1 MPVEELLEQID
12 IVDYISQFVELEEKN
27 GEWWGISPF
36 TDPPEKTPSF
46 SVRRERHGWM
56 DFSSGK
62 AGNAL
67 TFTKF
72 YFGCSGREAYE
83 KLAAYAGLDASQL
96 VPRHKLSATTVCRQ
110 FAQQKTNQKEC
121 TATKLPQNVM
131 EQYDPDLA
139 RLQIWRDEGITDE
152 SLRKFQVRYDPVT
165 NRIVYPIRNPDGT
178 IVNIGCRTLDP
189 NYKEKGLRKYSY
201 LYKWGSI
208 QTIYGLSEN
217 RDAILQKR
225 EIILFEGAKSVMK
238 AHGWGV
244 DNCGAILTSH
254 LSSNQLKIL
263 LKLGVNVVFA
273 LDSDI
278 DIRKDHN
285 IEKLR
290 HYCNVFYLW
299 DRDHLLEEKDSPADR
314 GEETFRSLY
323 EGRLRY
329 R

>member
-12 IVDYISQFVELEEKN
+12 IVEYISQFVELEEKG

-46 SVRRERHGWM
+46 SVRREKRSWF

-72 YFGCSGREAYE
+72 YFGISGREAYE
-83 KLAAYAGLDASQL
+83 KLADYLGLDESQL
-96 VPRHKLSATTVCRQ
+96 VPRHKLAATAVCRQ
-110 FAQQKTNQKEC
+110 FTPPKLQQKAC
-121 TATKLPQNVM
+121 TATKLPSNVM
-131 EQYDPDLA
+131 DQYDPDLTK
-139 RLQIWRDEGITDE
+139 LQLWRDEGITDE
-152 SLRKFQVRYDPVT
+152 SLRKFQVRYDAVT
-165 NRIVYPIRNPDGT
+165 DRIVYPIRNPDGT

-189 NYKEKGLRKYSY
+189 NYKAKGLRKYSY
-201 LYKWGSI
+201 AYKWGSI
-208 QTIYGLSEN
+208 QTIYGLAEN

-225 EIILFEGAKSVMK
+225 EIILFEGCKSVLK
-238 AHGWGV
+238 AHGWGI

-254 LSSNQLKIL
+254 LSVNQLKIL
-263 LKLGVNVVFA
+263 MKLGVNVVFA
-273 LDSDI
+273 LDSDV

-299 DRDHLLEEKDSPADR
+299 DRNRLLSDKDSPVDQ
-314 GEETFRSLY
+314 GEDVFRSLY